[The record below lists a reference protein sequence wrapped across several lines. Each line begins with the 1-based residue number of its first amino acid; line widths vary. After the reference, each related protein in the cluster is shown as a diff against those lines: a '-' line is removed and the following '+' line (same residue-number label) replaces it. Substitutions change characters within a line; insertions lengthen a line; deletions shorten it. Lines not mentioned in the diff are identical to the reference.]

1 MERDEQRP
9 QKLAVA
15 LRYRED
21 EDHAPRVV
29 ATGKGEL
36 AWRIIREAEKHGIP
50 LYEDP
55 QLVTLLSQLPLGTEI
70 PPELYEAVAKVLAFV
85 YTLDQKVAS
94 KKLQGKDFSKVKT

>member
-1 MERDEQRP
+1 MERDDRGY

-15 LRYRED
+15 LRYRQNED
-21 EDHAPRVV
+21 NAPRVV
-29 ATGKGEL
+29 ATGRGEL

-55 QLVTLLSQLPLGTEI
+55 QLVTLLSKLPLGTEI

-85 YTLDQKVAS
+85 YTLDLRKS
-94 KKLQGKDFSKVKT
+94 RPE